1 MTDKRPAELVWE
13 CAKGIMYREAYS
25 ILGSR
30 EDSED
35 AVMEAMFR
43 IVRGEEKFRSLGC
56 NDMRALAVIYVR
68 NTAIDIY
75 NRNRKNPYPMDELP
89 ENTDASL
96 TPEEIIVGQDSKD
109 RMVKLIESMP
119 PSYRDV
125 ILLKLR
131 YDMNIGEIAE
141 VLNLENGT
149 VRTRFSR
156 ARVWLKKHEKGDV

>member
-1 MTDKRPAELVWE
+1 MEEKRPAELVWD
-13 CAKGIMYREAYS
+13 CARGLMYKEAYS
-25 ILGSR
+25 VLGNR
-30 EDSED
+30 DDSED
-35 AVMEAMFR
+35 AVMEAMLR
-43 IVRGEEKFRSLGC
+43 IVRGEEKFRGLGC

-89 ENTDASL
+89 EEIDASL
-96 TPEEIIVGQDSKD
+96 TPEEIIVGQDNRD
-109 RMVKLIESMP
+109 RLITLIETMP

-125 ILLKLR
+125 ILLRMR
-131 YDMNIGEIAE
+131 YDMSIGEIAE

-156 ARVWLKKHEKGDV
+156 ARAWLKKHEKGDV